1 MSLYDHV
8 TYSKYTGA
16 FERVFYRPEIRS
28 SRTRNMKVRTI
39 YLPSQFKSV
48 YPYVDIPQR
57 AVAVLWMSFPYD
69 TIDGKQHLSRFC
81 YLDSSGYR
89 VPDNSQR
96 QFNEKIDAWLERV
109 YELREK
115 KGGKN

>member
-8 TYSKYTGA
+8 TYSKYTGLLKDYFTGLKSIFKNEA
-16 FERVFYRPEIRS
+16 YEGAHE
-28 SRTRNMKVRTI
+28 I

-48 YPYVDIPQR
+48 YPYVDIPHR

-69 TIDGKQHLSRFC
+69 TIDGKQHISRFC